1 MDEALLGETSNF
13 KEVNNI
19 LLIKNP
25 LISGLIPEITLNY
38 IRFCFGNCI
47 F

>member
-1 MDEALLGETSNF
+1 MDEAFLGETFNF